1 VNVFDNDIIQQ
12 MVGCNILMW
21 HHHHAIF
28 QDTLAAKKIL
38 FALEHA
44 GITVFPDFNTAWH
57 FDDKVAQ
64 KYLLELVKAPAVP
77 SYVFYDQNAAI
88 SWANQTAYPKI
99 FKLKGGAGASN
110 VRMVNSRN
118 EALRIIKLA
127 FGRGFSQYD
136 RLAGLKERF
145 RKYQNRQEPLTH
157 VLKGVLRL
165 FYTTNFSRNHPKE
178 RGYVYFQEFMPD
190 NNSDLRII
198 VIKEKAFGVRRLVRE
213 NDFRASGSGKIEFDK
228 DAIDMRAVAVAF
240 QVNEK
245 LDAQSI
251 AFDFINGRDGA
262 PLVVEISYGFSM
274 LAYDNCPGYWDKNLK
289 WHQGAFNPQEW
300 MIESILSE
308 QNVVEKKNS

>member
-1 VNVFDNDIIQQ
+1 MKIAIHHRAGSFSERWIAYCLKREIPFKTVNVFDNDIIQQ

-127 FGRGFSQYD
+127 
-136 RLAGLKERF
+136 
-145 RKYQNRQEPLTH
+145 
-157 VLKGVLRL
+157 
-165 FYTTNFSRNHPKE
+165 
-178 RGYVYFQEFMPD
+178 
-190 NNSDLRII
+190 
-198 VIKEKAFGVRRLVRE
+198 LV
-213 NDFRASGSGKIEFDK
+213 
-228 DAIDMRAVAVAF
+228 VAF
-240 QVNEK
+240 
-245 LDAQSI
+245 L
-251 AFDFINGRDGA
+251 
-262 PLVVEISYGFSM
+262 SM
-274 LAYDNCPGYWDKNLK
+274 IGSR
-289 WHQGAFNPQEW
+289 G
-300 MIESILSE
+300 
-308 QNVVEKKNS
+308 

>member
-1 VNVFDNDIIQQ
+1 
-12 MVGCNILMW
+12 
-21 HHHHAIF
+21 
-28 QDTLAAKKIL
+28 
-38 FALEHA
+38 
-44 GITVFPDFNTAWH
+44 
-57 FDDKVAQ
+57 
-64 KYLLELVKAPAVP
+64 
-77 SYVFYDQNAAI
+77 
-88 SWANQTAYPKI
+88 
-99 FKLKGGAGASN
+99 
-110 VRMVNSRN
+110 
-118 EALRIIKLA
+118 
-127 FGRGFSQYD
+127 
-136 RLAGLKERF
+136 
-145 RKYQNRQEPLTH
+145 
-157 VLKGVLRL
+157 
-165 FYTTNFSRNHPKE
+165 
-178 RGYVYFQEFMPD
+178 MPD